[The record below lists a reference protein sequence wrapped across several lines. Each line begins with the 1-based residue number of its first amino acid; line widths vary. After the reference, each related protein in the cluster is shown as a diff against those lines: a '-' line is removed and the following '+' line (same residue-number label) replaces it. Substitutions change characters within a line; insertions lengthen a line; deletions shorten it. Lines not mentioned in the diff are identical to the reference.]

1 MDRSK
6 PLVSFVVAMLVA
18 LPGLTLLCGCEH
30 RSLAGPADPAR
41 DASKISVVTPERHT
55 IYRLIQQPGYIRP
68 YEETPIYSKIAGYVQ
83 VITVDKGSQ
92 VHKGDL
98 LIKLWVPELEQDLAA
113 KEAQVE
119 QARAGVRQSEEGL
132 KAAAADVNTAAALV
146 NESKA
151 NVTQAEA
158 DYLRWAAEYD
168 RARDAAEAR
177 GVR

>member
-119 QARAGVRQSEEGL
+119 QRGRSSAIRGRPEGRGGGRQYGGGSRQRVQGKRDAGRSGL
-132 KAAAADVNTAAALV
+132 FALGGGIRPR
-146 NESKA
+146 S
-151 NVTQAEA
+151 
-158 DYLRWAAEYD
+158 
-168 RARDAAEAR
+168 DAAEAR